1 MIVEKSFIDAIN
13 YAKKNG
19 VMIRPEYWSLW
30 IRYVKYKCGFFWC
43 DKNGGITQDRGLDK
57 NVVVCDKI
65 LDVTR
70 WEFMCDELV
79 DDTEDSNDGNRV

>member
-1 MIVEKSFIDAIN
+1 MIVEKTFIDAIN
-13 YAKKNG
+13 YAKKSG

-30 IRYVKYKCGFFWC
+30 IRYVKSKGGFFWC

-57 NVVVCDKI
+57 SVVVCDKI

-70 WEFMCDELV
+70 WEFMCDVLV

>member
-1 MIVEKSFIDAIN
+1 MLVEKSFIDAIN
-13 YAKKNG
+13 YAKKNS

-30 IRYVKYKCGFFWC
+30 IQYVKSKGGFFWC
-43 DKNGGITQDRGLDK
+43 DKSGKITQDRGLDK
-57 NVVVCDKI
+57 NVVVGDKI
-65 LDVTR
+65 LNITR